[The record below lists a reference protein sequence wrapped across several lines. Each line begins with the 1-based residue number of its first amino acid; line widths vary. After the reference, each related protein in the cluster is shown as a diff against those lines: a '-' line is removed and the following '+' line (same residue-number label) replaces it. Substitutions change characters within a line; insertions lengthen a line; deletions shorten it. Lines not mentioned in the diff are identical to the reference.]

1 MAIGIVLLTAG
12 ESKRMGKNKQLLPWL
27 EGTILDSVCDALT
40 GGVCQALGCTHGVG
54 EAYEHPYVA
63 VTGLTHDEL
72 VPILSQYGFTSVQN
86 PEPSRGQGVSLQIG
100 VNAVCELANSLNV
113 HLDGI
118 VCSVGDQPLLSAGVV
133 SKLVTQFQAQHSE
146 QAIVCPRYGESQQ
159 PGNPVLFGAHWFNEL
174 KQIDGDKGGRRILK
188 ETGKPYVT
196 YVFIQEDMGVDVDT
210 PDDYQRLLEIER
222 SK

>member
-1 MAIGIVLLTAG
+1 M
-12 ESKRMGKNKQLLPWL
+12 
-27 EGTILDSVCDALT
+27 
-40 GGVCQALGCTHGVG
+40 
-54 EAYEHPYVA
+54 
-63 VTGLTHDEL
+63 
-72 VPILSQYGFTSVQN
+72 
-86 PEPSRGQGVSLQIG
+86 
-100 VNAVCELANSLNV
+100 
-113 HLDGI
+113 
-118 VCSVGDQPLLSAGVV
+118 GDQPLLSAGVV

-196 YVFIQEDMGVDVDT
+196 YVSIQEDMGVDVDT